1 MSIEATGAEAL
12 PISTR
17 NGVPP
22 VASDPPGGIPR
33 HPDPDTHPHP
43 APSEGGPKPATTDLP
58 LNEPP
63 LLPPRR
69 EAGRVGEPR
78 VEVHHATAQHRTKHK

>member
-22 VASDPPGGIPR
+22 AASDPPGGIPR
-33 HPDPDTHPHP
+33 TPDPDP
-43 APSEGGPKPATTDLP
+43 APHAVPTPAEPELLPDLP
-58 LNEPP
+58 VNEPP

-69 EAGRVGEPR
+69 EA
-78 VEVHHATAQHRTKHK
+78 QHRTKHK